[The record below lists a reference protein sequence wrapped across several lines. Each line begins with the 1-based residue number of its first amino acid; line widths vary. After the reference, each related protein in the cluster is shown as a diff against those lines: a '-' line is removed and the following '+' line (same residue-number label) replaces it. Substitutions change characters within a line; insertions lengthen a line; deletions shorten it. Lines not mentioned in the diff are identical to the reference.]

1 MNPQPLHY
9 RTLARVASFL
19 ALAALHLGTATLGT
33 VALATVVLPPSS
45 ARGAAPI
52 QLAVDASE
60 SARRILHVRMT
71 IPVAPGPLVLVYPE
85 WIPGEHGPTGPVTDV
100 AGLVIRAGDRVL
112 RWRRDETNMFQ
123 FLCDVPAGS
132 EKVAVSFDF
141 LSPPPATA
149 GFTSGASLT
158 PRLAVLNWNEVLMYP
173 KGAAARDIQFHP
185 RIKLPAGWRLGTALK
200 QESTSGG
207 QTSFAP
213 VSLEALIDSPVICG
227 EHFREVFIG
236 TSDGPPHF
244 IELAADSAEALAMS
258 DAQKAKYDRL
268 VAEAG
273 ALFGARPYGS
283 YRFLLAASDQVAH
296 FGLEHH
302 QSSDDRVPERMLID
316 DKLRLSWA
324 TLLPH
329 EFVHTWNGKFRRPA
343 DMVTADYHQ
352 PLKTN
357 LLWVY
362 EGLTQYLG
370 LVLTARSG
378 LWTPEDARDH
388 WADIA
393 QWAIN
398 QRGRSSRSLEDTAV
412 AAQLLYR
419 ARPDYAHRRRG
430 TDFYDEGAL
439 IWLEVDV
446 LLREQTAGRR
456 SLDDFCHKFHGG
468 QNGLPS
474 VKSYTLDEI
483 VATLNELSPY
493 DWKTHLESRTALT
506 SDKPPLSGVE
516 RSGWRLTYAKK
527 PSEGQLAEEADN
539 KLFDLSASIGLS
551 IAEDGR
557 IKDVVPG
564 EPADRAGIA
573 PAMKLVAVNSRRF
586 SPEALRAAI
595 AQTSA
600 AGSKLELLVENG
612 EFFSTHVLNYHGGE
626 RYPRLER
633 VAGSADVL
641 MQILKPRVKVGK

>member
-1 MNPQPLHY
+1 MISQPSNRNSTPWLVS
-9 RTLARVASFL
+9 LLGVA
-19 ALAALHLGTATLGT
+19 A
-33 VALATVVLPPSS
+33 VALSNVLVLSPSS
-45 ARGAAPI
+45 VRGAAPI
-52 QLAVDASE
+52 ELEVDASE
-60 SARRILHVRMT
+60 SARRILHARMM
-71 IPVAPGPLVLVYPE
+71 IPVAPGPLVLVYPK
-85 WIPGEHGPTGPVTDV
+85 WIPGEHAPTGPVADV
-100 AGLVIRAGDRVL
+100 AGLVIRAGDQVL

-123 FLCDVPAGS
+123 FRCDVPAGS
-132 EKVAVSFDF
+132 QQIEVSFDF

-149 GFTSGASLT
+149 GFTSGSSLT
-158 PRLAVLNWNEVLMYP
+158 PRLAVVNWNEVVMYP
-173 KGAAARDIQFHP
+173 QGAVARELQFHP
-185 RIKLPAGWRLGTALK
+185 KLKVPAGWKLGTALK
-200 QESTSGG
+200 QESIVGA

-227 EHFREVFIG
+227 QHLREVFIG

-244 IELAADSAEALAMS
+244 IELAADSAEALVIS
-258 DAQKAKYDRL
+258 DKQKAKYDRL

-273 ALFGARPYGS
+273 ALFGARPYDS

-302 QSSDDRVPERMLID
+302 QSSDNRVPERMLID

-343 DMVTADYHQ
+343 EMVAADFHQ

-370 LVLTARSG
+370 LVLTARCG
-378 LWTPEDARDH
+378 LWTPEEARDH

-393 QWAIN
+393 QWATN

-412 AAQLLYR
+412 AAQLLYG
-419 ARPDYAHRRRG
+419 ARPDHAHRRRG

-439 IWLEVDV
+439 VWLEIDV

-456 SLDDFCHKFHGG
+456 SLDDFCRKFHGG
-468 QNGLPS
+468 QNGLPG
-474 VKSYTLDEI
+474 VKPYTLDDI
-483 VATLNELSPY
+483 VATLNELSPF
-493 DWKTHLESRTALT
+493 DWKTHLESRTVLA
-506 SDKPPLSGVE
+506 SDKPPLAGIE
-516 RSGWRLTYAKK
+516 RGGWRLSYAKK
-527 PSEGQLAEEADN
+527 PSEVQLAEEADG
-539 KLFDLSASIGLS
+539 KVFELSASIGLS
-551 IAEDGR
+551 IADDGR

-564 EPADRAGIA
+564 EPAGRAGIA
-573 PAMKLVAVNSRRF
+573 PAMKLIAVNSRRF
-586 SPEALRAAI
+586 SPETLRAAI
-595 AQTSA
+595 AQTA
-600 AGSKLELLVENG
+600 EAGSKLELWVENG
-612 EFFSTHVLNYHGGE
+612 EFFSTHAMDYHGGE

-641 MQILKPRVKVGK
+641 MEILKPRTKSP